1 MLRLLDSCIRDRD
14 DLQLL
19 KSSIEKI
26 EKICSAV
33 ARGAHFADLV
43 TDPEVIKSLRKSFGD
58 SEFSTGLQLLARVA
72 LGEYSYRSFTL
83 VRDIDSAKK
92 LEFIYRSLGG
102 WKQFQFV
109 ISFQLPEETVHF
121 IQPQRGAD
129 WKELGTLPAGTLVT
143 AYIRTANGKRSAQ
156 QEDLALER
164 CALIFDTIQ
173 DRAATFDAQPAPT
186 VAREIAAAPVTPAPA
201 PATKASTSK
210 PAAAKNAAPK
220 PAAKVTSISK
230 KTFAKTPPRTWTR
243 PTGGAAPSGPPAFT
257 LKVTI
262 NKMDTFVHAGNA
274 HLILQ
279 HLRDYSGK
287 VVFAVMRGE
296 RKNVQLDADSMWGAE
311 IRNGEMVVF
320 DFYGAVPGDDFVK
333 ELAKKVNK
341 YTQMD
346 KVANE

>member
-1 MLRLLDSCIRDRD
+1 MLRLLDSCIQDRD
-14 DLQLL
+14 DLQRLR
-19 KSSIEKI
+19 SSLEKI

-33 ARGAHFADLV
+33 SRGAHFADLV
-43 TDPEVIKSLRKSFGD
+43 SDPEVIQSLRKSFGD
-58 SEFSTGLQLLARVA
+58 AEFATGLQLLSRVA
-72 LGEYSYRSFTL
+72 LGDFSTRSFTL
-83 VRDIDSAKK
+83 VRDIDSQKK

-109 ISFQLPEETVHF
+109 ISFQLPDGNIAF
-121 IQPQRGAD
+121 IQPQKSAD
-129 WKELGTLPAGTLVT
+129 WKELGSLPAGTLVS
-143 AYIRTANGKRSAQ
+143 AYIRTGNGAKRSAQ

-173 DRAATFDAQPAPT
+173 DRASTFDVQPAPT
-186 VAREIAAAPVTPAPA
+186 VAREVPAKAAKAAPVAATQAAAAAPKEK
-201 PATKASTSK
+201 AT
-210 PAAAKNAAPK
+210 AAAK
-220 PAAKVTSISK
+220 PAAKVTSLPRKSF
-230 KTFAKTPPRTWTR
+230 TKTPPRVW
-243 PTGGAAPSGPPAFT
+243 GKSNAAPSGPPTFT
-257 LKVTI
+257 LRVVI

-287 VVFAVMRGE
+287 VIFAVLRGE

-311 IRNGEMVVF
+311 IRNGETVVF
-320 DFYGAVPGDDFVK
+320 DFHGEVPADDFIK